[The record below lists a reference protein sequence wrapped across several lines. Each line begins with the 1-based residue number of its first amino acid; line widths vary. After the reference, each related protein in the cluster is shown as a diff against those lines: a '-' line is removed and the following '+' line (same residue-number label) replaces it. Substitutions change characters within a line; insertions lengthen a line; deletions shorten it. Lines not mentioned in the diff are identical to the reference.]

1 MLRPDRSPS
10 ELFRCGSAALSKES
24 VKGMFFPRRFR
35 LVRYAILLSSVQF
48 FGACVTGNQV
58 GKGDPGCTLFAVE
71 DIQRLQDQVSTRRIG
86 ERIAF
91 WGEQFIGTPYDLDP
105 LGEYVRSEQVVCDCR
120 VDCMYLVFRAVELAQ
135 ANTPG
140 GAMDR
145 SLDLRFRTRGKIEGG
160 RVVNYQ
166 ERFAYAEDMIASGRW
181 GRDIT
186 TELGASVEI
195 PGKQRDEK
203 TPVLLRRELLQP
215 EVEGKL
221 KTGDLI
227 FFVEDPAKR
236 FADEIIGH
244 LGIIKVEKGSL
255 FLIHASGV
263 KSTEE
268 RPGGGVVK
276 KVDLLQYLAN
286 MQFIGAKFTRFE

>member
-1 MLRPDRSPS
+1 
-10 ELFRCGSAALSKES
+10 
-24 VKGMFFPRRFR
+24 MFSPRRLR
-35 LVRYAILLSSVQF
+35 LVRYAILLSSLQF
-48 FGACVTGNQV
+48 FGACATGNQV
-58 GKGDPGCTLFAVE
+58 GKADPGCTPLAYE
-71 DIQRLQDQVSTRRIG
+71 DIQRLQNQVSTRPIG

-91 WGEQFIGTPYDLDP
+91 WGEQFVGTPYDIDP
-105 LGEYVRSEQVVCDCR
+105 LGEYVRSETVVCDCR

-186 TELGASVEI
+186 TELGAAVEI
-195 PGKQRDEK
+195 PGKQRGEK
-203 TPVLLRRELLQP
+203 TAVLLRSELLQP
-215 EVEGKL
+215 EVAAKL

-236 FADEIIGH
+236 FADEILGH
-244 LGIIKVEKGSL
+244 LGIIKVEKGAL
-255 FLIHASGV
+255 LLIHASGV
-263 KSTEE
+263 KSTEQ

-276 KVDLLQYLAN
+276 KVDLLEYLAH